1 MPEHTPVSKIA
12 QQFTKS
18 VQIQE
23 KVEEIPKVREIK
35 TPKQEEVIV
44 AHREIEETQQVHEEQ
59 QQIIEEQH
67 QVIKEQHQEIQE
79 QKQIHEEEPD
89 QHHMYEDVPQQHQI
103 YENVQQHQESP
114 TIDYQHQVEQPQQ
127 QQQQQQ
133 QPEVIS
139 EQELIEQLKNDNGQ
153 VEEVEE
159 QFVLSPEN
167 PGVTAIALYDYQA
180 AADDEISFDPDD
192 LITHIDMIDAGWWKG
207 LHAKTYTYGLFP
219 ANYVQLRE

>member
-35 TPKQEEVIV
+35 APKQEEVIV
-44 AHREIEETQQVHEEQ
+44 AHREIEEPQEVHEEQ

-79 QKQIHEEEPD
+79 QQQIHEEAPD

-114 TIDYQHQVEQPQQ
+114 TIDYQHQMEQP
-127 QQQQQQ
+127 QQQ

>member
-1 MPEHTPVSKIA
+1 MPEHTPVLKIA

-35 TPKQEEVIV
+35 TQAQAQEEVIQ
-44 AHREIEETQQVHEEQ
+44 AHREV
-59 QQIIEEQH
+59 
-67 QVIKEQHQEIQE
+67 VE
-79 QKQIHEEEPD
+79 QKQVYEEQPQIIQEHQQIYEKEPE

-103 YENVQQHQESP
+103 YENIQKHQESP
-114 TIDYQHQVEQPQQ
+114 TTDYQHQVEQQQ
-127 QQQQQQ
+127 QE
-133 QPEVIS
+133 PEVIS